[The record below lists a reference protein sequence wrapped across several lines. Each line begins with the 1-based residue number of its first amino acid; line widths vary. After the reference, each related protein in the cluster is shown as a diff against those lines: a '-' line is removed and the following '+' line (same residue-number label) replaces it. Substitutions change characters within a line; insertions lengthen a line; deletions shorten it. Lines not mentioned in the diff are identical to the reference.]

1 MLLTQVEI
9 YQKLVYNFII
19 ISCMY
24 LLCIFFLLNLWPQHM
39 EALERMEERIQ
50 DLEQLIKKAILQ
62 KQGVESE
69 KQRTDTCCNN

>member
-1 MLLTQVEI
+1 
-9 YQKLVYNFII
+9 
-19 ISCMY
+19 
-24 LLCIFFLLNLWPQHM
+24 M

-69 KQRTDTCCNN
+69 KI